1 MHPRVHKSP
10 CLGGLAS
17 GKPPGHLRRHRF
29 NSALAIVVGF
39 FICAGPLVAQELRK
53 AAAVRNL
60 SAEEAGRHLP
70 VRLRGVVTFFNENLY
85 SRFVQD
91 ETAGIYLRE
100 STNTPPLI
108 PGQLVEISGRT
119 SPGEYAPIVEP
130 QSIRIVGNAPL
141 PVAQPVTFG
150 QLASG
155 SEDSQFVEVIGI
167 VRAVQFVAR
176 TGYYAI
182 TLVTGGGRLTAYA
195 RELPVKNVGD
205 LVDASLRVRGVC
217 ATQFNRQRQLFAIDL
232 MVPRVED
239 LHLEQAALADPFS
252 VATLNLGS
260 LLQFSPEATYGHR
273 VKVAGTVTYH
283 RTGIGLYLQ
292 DAEHGLQV
300 QTSQT
305 EPALKIGD
313 RVEALGFTAQGPY
326 TPLLEDATC
335 RIISTGPQPQPTIVN
350 LDEALTGKFD
360 CRLVRLKAKLLDR
373 ARQSREQF
381 LVLEAGNFIFHAHL
395 DSATGVD
402 SFAKLE
408 NGSTV
413 FVTGVCRIEPGE
425 WEAGENW
432 RAKSFQLLLRS
443 RTDVAVIQ
451 LPPWWDLK
459 KLLWMTLALGL
470 VVLAAAG
477 WVVILRRRVQQQT
490 GIIRRQ
496 LEVEATLK
504 ERYVDLFENAN
515 DMVFTHNLTGR
526 ITSVNRAGERL
537 LGRGRDKFLNASLV
551 SLVAE
556 EQRPAAQ
563 HWIEQVVQGGE
574 LPAAE
579 WDFLSAAGQRVKLEI
594 STRLIAL
601 HGRPPEVEGIARDI
615 TERRRLERELLEISN
630 REQRRIG
637 HDLHDGVCQ
646 QLAGIA
652 YRLDVLGDQLQE
664 QGTAEAAEAGKI
676 ASLINEATVQ
686 ARSVARGLF
695 PVRLEEAGLVAS
707 LEELA
712 AGAASRFRMEC
723 LFECASPPAAV
734 DNEAALH
741 LYYIAQEAVLNAFKH
756 GRARR
761 VMLSLQPE
769 GPRFRLSVRDNGVGF
784 QPGSTSVTGMGMRIM
799 HYRAKVIGAT
809 LEVRSDLAAG
819 TQVTCVFFPAGRET
833 VREVNHA

>member
-1 MHPRVHKSP
+1 MRQHLNSSP
-10 CLGGLAS
+10 CPRGLLLH
-17 GKPPGHLRRHRF
+17 KQPGHLRLPEVV
-29 NSALAIVVGF
+29 SLLAIVGSLF
-39 FICAGPLVAQELRK
+39 SFAGQLVAQELRT
-53 AAAVRNL
+53 ATAVRNL

-100 STNTPPLI
+100 STNTPVLL
-108 PGQLVEISGRT
+108 PGQLVEITGRT
-119 SPGEYAPIVEP
+119 SPGEYAPIIEP
-130 QSIRIVGNAPL
+130 QTVRVVGNAPM
-141 PVAQPVTFG
+141 PVAQPVTFE

-155 SEDSQFVEVIGI
+155 SEDSQFVEVIGV
-167 VRAVQFVAR
+167 VRAVQFEER
-176 TGYYAI
+176 TGYHAI
-182 TLVTGGGRLTAYA
+182 TLVTGGGRLTVYA
-195 RELPVKNVGD
+195 RELPVKDAGE
-205 LVDASLRVRGVC
+205 LVDATLRVRGVC

-232 MVPRVED
+232 MVPRVQD
-239 LHLEQAALADPFS
+239 LRVEQVAVANPFS
-252 VATLNLGS
+252 VATLKLGS
-260 LLQFSPEATYGHR
+260 LLQFSPQATSGHR
-273 VKVAGTVTYH
+273 VKVAGTVTYYLA
-283 RTGIGLYLQ
+283 GIGLYLQ
-292 DAEHGLQV
+292 EDVHGLQV
-300 QTSQT
+300 QTPQT
-305 EPALKIGD
+305 EPSLKIGD
-313 RVEALGFTAQGPY
+313 RVEVLGFTAQGPY
-326 TPLLEDATC
+326 TPLLEDANY
-335 RIISTGPQPQPTIVN
+335 RIISTGPPLQPTAVD

-360 CRLVRLKAKLLDR
+360 CRLVRLEAKLLDR

-395 DSATGVD
+395 DSAEVVD
-402 SFAKLE
+402 AFARLE

-413 FVTGVCRIEPGE
+413 FLTGICRIEPGE

-443 RTDVAVIQ
+443 PADVTVIQ
-451 LPPWWDLK
+451 LAPWWDLK
-459 KLLWMTLALGL
+459 KLLWMTLVLALI
-470 VVLAAAG
+470 VLAASG
-477 WVVILRRRVQQQT
+477 WVLILRRRVQKQT

-496 LEVEATLK
+496 LDVEATLN

-515 DMVFTHNLTGR
+515 DMVFTHDLNGR
-526 ITSVNRAGERL
+526 ITSINRTGERL
-537 LGRGRDKFLNASLV
+537 LGRGRDGILNASLV

-563 HWIEQVVQGGE
+563 HWIEQVLNGGE

-579 WDFLSAAGQRVKLEI
+579 WDFLSAAGQRITLEI

-601 HGRPPEVEGIARDI
+601 NGRPPEVEGIARDI

-652 YRLDVLGDQLQE
+652 YRVDILGDQLQE
-664 QGTAEAAEAGKI
+664 QGAAEAVEAEKI
-676 ASLINEATVQ
+676 AALINEATVQ
-686 ARSVARGLF
+686 ARGVARGLF

-712 AGAASRFRMEC
+712 ASSVSRFGMDC
-723 LFECASPPAAV
+723 AFECELAPDAM
-734 DNEAALH
+734 DNESALH

-761 VMLSLQPE
+761 VDLSLKPE
-769 GPRFRLSVRDNGVGF
+769 GPRFRLAVRDNGAGF
-784 QPGSTSVTGMGMRIM
+784 RPGNTSVTGMGIRIM
-799 HYRAKVIGAT
+799 QYRAKVIGAT
-809 LEVRSDLAAG
+809 LDVSSGPG
-819 TQVTCVFFPAGRET
+819 TGTLVTCVFFPAGRET
-833 VREVNHA
+833 VREVNHD